1 MNTNGT
7 PDIPSTEL
15 VTDDP
20 PSPGKFFPYRGRF
33 LLVLFVFVLWLN
45 ITFLVPVAMGAI
57 FTICLY
63 PIMTKLNRWK
73 LGATAKASIVTSL
86 FAVSFLLPLGLML
99 YYSAAA
105 ALEKIQQ
112 LQQNGLN
119 ANQIN
124 ADSLISFLRLR
135 PVLTFVE
142 SSTGLSEGQI
152 NKGLLNVL
160 LTAGTWGAQVLQNT
174 LANVPGALFGA
185 FIIVLTI
192 FFLLIDGKA
201 AVEFLKKNSIFGPK
215 ETDQIFRSFHSLC
228 NSTVVA
234 SIAAGAVQ
242 ALLIL
247 ISCLLTGTPNAILIT
262 LIAFILSFL
271 PMLGTAPVTLF
282 LTAQAFINGNPG
294 HGILFATN
302 IVLVGLSDNI
312 VRPYVLK
319 GGASLHP
326 LVGFVAAFGALDV
339 LGFYG
344 VFLGPVA
351 AGLFFELLPI
361 VARTYTRIGDTTA
374 KIQIGR

>member
-1 MNTNGT
+1 M
-7 PDIPSTEL
+7 
-15 VTDDP
+15 
-20 PSPGKFFPYRGRF
+20 
-33 LLVLFVFVLWLN
+33 LVLLGLILWLN
-45 ITFLVPVAMGAI
+45 ITFLVPVLMGVI
-57 FTICLY
+57 FTICLH
-63 PIMTKLNRWK
+63 PLIAKLNRWS
-73 LGATAKASIVTSL
+73 LGPTAKASLVTAL

-105 ALEKIQQ
+105 VLQKIQEI
-112 LQQNGLN
+112 QQNGLS
-119 ANQIN
+119 ATQIN
-124 ADSLISFLRLR
+124 ADSVISFFRLR
-135 PVLTFVE
+135 PVLNFVE

-160 LTAGTWGAQVLQNT
+160 LTAGAWGAQVLQNA

-192 FFLLIDGKA
+192 FFLLIDGKD
-201 AVEFLKKNSIFGPK
+201 AVEFLKKNSIFGPQ
-215 ETDQIFRSFHSLC
+215 ETDRVFRSFHALC

-242 ALLIL
+242 AVLIL
-247 ISCLLTGTPNAILIT
+247 VSCLITGTPNAILIT
-262 LIAFILSFL
+262 LVAFILSFL

-282 LTAQAFINGNPG
+282 LTAQAFINGHPG
-294 HGILFATN
+294 HGILFAAN

-326 LVGFVAAFGALDV
+326 LVGFVAAFGALDI

-344 VFLGPVA
+344 VFIGPVV
-351 AGLFFELLPI
+351 AGLFFQLLPI
-361 VARTYTRIGDTTA
+361 VAQTYTRPTDTKA
-374 KIQIGR
+374 KIQLRS